1 MSVSRK
7 IEIFIK
13 FNDFIGRK
21 RPFRLSV
28 EKNLNFR

>member
-13 FNDFIGRK
+13 FNDFIGVK
-21 RPFRLSV
+21 RPLRLSV
-28 EKNLNFR
+28 EKSSDFR